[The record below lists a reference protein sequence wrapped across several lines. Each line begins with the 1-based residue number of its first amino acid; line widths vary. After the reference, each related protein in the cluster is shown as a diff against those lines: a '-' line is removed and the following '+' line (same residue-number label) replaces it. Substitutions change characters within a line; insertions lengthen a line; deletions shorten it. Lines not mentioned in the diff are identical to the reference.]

1 MYNGSKRA
9 EIKPM
14 RYHPKL
20 KAGVA
25 IITVSAAAITRKPS
39 VACHDQSAHTTVQ
52 MMSHQRAA

>member
-1 MYNGSKRA
+1 MYKGSKRA
-9 EIKPM
+9 EISPM

-39 VACHDQSAHTTVQ
+39 VACQDQSAHTAVQ
-52 MMSHQRAA
+52 IRSHQRAA